1 MPNTGT
7 KKGTGPF
14 SEDFVLVIGVIMCGL
29 VGWLGVYAGN
39 EFSFVVLYL
48 VPALLVAWFSGVKGG
63 LFISFFSALT
73 WLIGDIIGDRS
84 YTAAYIPYVNA
95 LSRMLLYAIITTLAA
110 VLRKQLLTA
119 KKTSNEDF
127 LTKISNSR
135 AFFNYASMEVER
147 LKRYKAPFTIVYFD
161 VDDFKG
167 VNDNHGHNAGD
178 ALLVGLARAIRNHIR
193 PTDVVAR
200 MGGDE
205 FAILLLE
212 TNPEQARTAVGKL
225 DEVMRD
231 SMKSNGMNITFSIGV
246 VTFLTP
252 PKSMDELVR
261 LADEMMYL
269 SKKGGKNSVNYSVYN
284 QDKKKS
290 DTNP

>member
-1 MPNTGT
+1 
-7 KKGTGPF
+7 
-14 SEDFVLVIGVIMCGL
+14 MCGL

-290 DTNP
+290 DTNL

>member
-48 VPALLVAWFSGVKGG
+48 VPALLVAWFSGIKSG

-246 VTFLTP
+246 VTFLKP